1 MLKNAEKFIV
11 NLLLFWVFV
20 STMPGIASPNGSFGY
35 FFAGGLFGLSMLIL
49 PEILRFFKFPK
60 NAWGKLLI
68 GTAMTF
74 GLLLL
79 ISSMTPDIL
88 TISTGY
94 IGNFDFIWFTPPT
107 FLSLPSELSV
117 IGFVSLLLNVC
128 SIILHFLN
136 KGRI

>member
-1 MLKNAEKFIV
+1 MLKNLDKFIV
-11 NLLLFWVFV
+11 NLLLFWVLV
-20 STMPGIASPNGSFGY
+20 STMPGITSPNGSFGY
-35 FFAGGLFGLSMLIL
+35 LFAGSLFALAMLVL

-74 GLLLL
+74 GLLML
-79 ISSMTPDIL
+79 IASVTPDIL
-88 TISTGY
+88 TISGGY
-94 IGNFDFIWFTPPT
+94 IGNFDFVWFTTPKL
-107 FLSLPSELSV
+107 FSLPSQLSV
-117 IGFVSLLLNVC
+117 IGFVSLILNVC

>member
-1 MLKNAEKFIV
+1 MLKNSEKFIV

-20 STMPGIASPNGSFGY
+20 STMPGITSPNGSFGY
-35 FFAGGLFGLSMLIL
+35 LFVGSLFALAMLAL

-60 NAWGKLLI
+60 NAWGKILI

-74 GLLLL
+74 GLLML
-79 ISSMTPDIL
+79 IATVTPDIL
-88 TISTGY
+88 TISSGY
-94 IGNFDFIWFTPPT
+94 IGNFDFVWFTTPKLFT
-107 FLSLPSELSV
+107 LPSQLSV
-117 IGFVSLLLNVC
+117 IGFVSLLLNLC